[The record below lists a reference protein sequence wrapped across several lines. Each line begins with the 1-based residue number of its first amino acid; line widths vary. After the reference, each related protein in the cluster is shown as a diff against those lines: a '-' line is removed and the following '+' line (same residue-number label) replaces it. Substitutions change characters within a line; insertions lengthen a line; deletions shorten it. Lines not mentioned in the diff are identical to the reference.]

1 MSLGRSAGGPPG
13 GVPGS
18 DGRDAG
24 WRSGG
29 IALWKPGRVI
39 RALARGAVDDLV
51 TTVFPA
57 NCRVCKQPLV
67 RAGAVPICADCLTR
81 LLPQKGSLCLVCGE
95 MLGMESE
102 RFAEGFG
109 AEAKV
114 CTPCRKIPPPFTRAV
129 AYGRYE
135 GEMREMLHLLK
146 YERVRG
152 LARPLGSMLAKS
164 IEAFGDEALL
174 GESGEELLVVAV
186 PLFRAKQRGRGFN
199 HAEVLADAAVRE
211 LRRRRPELK
220 VRTAHGTL
228 ERVRETQ
235 TQFGLTPQA
244 RRRNVR
250 GAFAVKHPARIAGR
264 DVLVIDDIYTT
275 GATAR
280 ACAGV
285 LRQAG
290 ASNVLVA
297 TLARAQVESVAMW
310 DGGAHASAGSS
321 QGFGFGAEA

>member
-1 MSLGRSAGGPPG
+1 M
-13 GVPGS
+13 
-18 DGRDAG
+18 
-24 WRSGG
+24 
-29 IALWKPGRVI
+29 I

-51 TTVFPA
+51 TTIFPA
-57 NCRVCKQPLV
+57 DCRVCERPLV
-67 RAGAVPICADCLTR
+67 RAGSIPVCAECLARVVPQR
-81 LLPQKGSLCLVCGE
+81 GSLCLVCGE
-95 MLGMESE
+95 ALGMESE

-109 AEAKV
+109 AEAQV
-114 CTPCRKIPPPFTRAV
+114 CTPCRRVPPPFARAV

-135 GEMREMLHLLK
+135 GEVREMLHLLK

-152 LARPLGSMLAKS
+152 LARPLGSMLATS
-164 IEAFGDEALL
+164 IEAL
-174 GESGEELLVVAV
+174 GNEILQADSGEELLVVAV
-186 PLFRAKQRGRGFN
+186 PLFRTKQHGRGFN

-211 LRRRRPELK
+211 LRRRRPEMK
-220 VRTAHGTL
+220 VRTAHGAL

-250 GAFAVKHPARIAGR
+250 GAFAVNHPARVAGR
-264 DVLVIDDIYTT
+264 NILVIDDIYTT

-290 ASNVLVA
+290 AKSVMVA

-310 DGGAHASAGSS
+310 DGGSHAPAHSS
-321 QGFGFGAEA
+321 QRFGFGAEA